1 MLKEINQN
9 ELDLFSQNN
18 DAFNTLFTL
27 YYEFFNLN
35 KHFILLKMQYNL
47 LPLQNANAYL
57 CVLFFLL
64 SYMYMFEC
72 LRKVNNENKSP
83 IQILYN
89 RCNRVPQLPPYCTMV
104 NDPNDQ
110 CCQMPYCQNPN
121 PTPNPNPSPNGSP
134 TVVSMQLLR

>member
-18 DAFNTLFTL
+18 DVFNTLFTL
-27 YYEFFNLN
+27 YYNFFYLN

-47 LPLQNANAYL
+47 LPLQNVNAYL

-64 SYMYMFEC
+64 SYMYMCEC
-72 LRKVNNENKSP
+72 QRKVNNKNKLP

-121 PTPNPNPSPNGSP
+121 PTPNPSPNGSP
-134 TVVSMQLLR
+134 TVVSMQFLC

>member
-1 MLKEINQN
+1 MCSL
-9 ELDLFSQNN
+9 
-18 DAFNTLFTL
+18 
-27 YYEFFNLN
+27 
-35 KHFILLKMQYNL
+35 
-47 LPLQNANAYL
+47 
-57 CVLFFLL
+57 FLL
-64 SYMYMFEC
+64 SYMYMCEC
-72 LRKVNNENKSP
+72 QRKVNNKNKSP

-134 TVVSMQLLR
+134 TVVSMQLFRWISKDRVGVLMITNIGLQGVNFLMAKTEKWCHERTDSLQWNKLLW